1 MGDKYCA
8 VLQLVKAKSCTVA
21 GFLPLPVRLLSVATC
36 NLFQGA
42 QSNPGILDLSA
53 SCSVYST
60 ITVITLVLASGK
72 YPVGSGFCSRYYVRS
87 GSCQCCVSCS
97 PTTSDCYC
105 VPVHLSYI
113 NHQSNTKTEHL
124 CRLCFQ
130 NRH

>member
-60 ITVITLVLASGK
+60 ITVITLLLASGK

-87 GSCQCCVSCS
+87 GCQL
-97 PTTSDCYC
+97 
-105 VPVHLSYI
+105 PVLCQLHPNNLRLQLCASAPDLHKPPKQYQHRAPLQALLS
-113 NHQSNTKTEHL
+113 K
-124 CRLCFQ
+124 
-130 NRH
+130 